1 MFKLILTVPV
11 ALCLAGPLTPV
22 LAQEA
27 DSDDW
32 QHVVTMAYR
41 AMSPEAR
48 AAEREARLAAKP
60 EPAAAAQ
67 APAQKTRAQVRA
79 ELAAARASGEFDAI
93 HAEAPA
99 LGPTGAVAPRLLA
112 QRR

>member
-1 MFKLILTVPV
+1 MVMLILTVPV
-11 ALCLAGPLTPV
+11 ALCLAGPLTST

-32 QHVVTMAYR
+32 QHVVTQAYR

-48 AAEREARLAAKP
+48 AAEREARLEAKRDVA
-60 EPAAAAQ
+60 PAAP
-67 APAQKTRAQVRA
+67 APVAKTRAQVRA

-99 LGPTGAVAPRLLA
+99 LGPAGAEAPRLLA